1 MARILKPLRRRLELG
16 LRLYYRSAWVNAPYR
31 CETPHIIFGG
41 AERSGTTL
49 LRAAMDSH
57 PMVAAGP
64 ESWLFV
70 FRQDLPWLAAE
81 FDLPLAQVRQLYKDA
96 CGLAEFANLFLS
108 AAAEK
113 QGKTLWCEKS
123 PRNIRRLD
131 YIWEHFPKARVVHII
146 RDGRDVSCS
155 LRNHPRHTRVN
166 GEYVPTNIDR
176 PIRKCI
182 NRWAQYVS
190 DGLRHRGDDRYL
202 EVHYEELARDYEP
215 VMRRICDH
223 CQLPWSDDLLKREQ
237 LQGQRQ
243 DMEIVNPEVRKPL
256 YNSSIGRW
264 QRDLSEREVATC
276 MERAGDLLD
285 ELGYLGEP

>member
-1 MARILKPLRRRLELG
+1 MPKILKPLRRRLELG
-16 LRLYYRSAWVNAPYR
+16 LRLYYASAWANAPYR
-31 CETPHIIFGG
+31 CEAPHIVFGG

-57 PMVAAGP
+57 PQVAAGP

-70 FRQDLPWLAAE
+70 FKQDLAWLAE
-81 FDLPLAQVRQLYKDA
+81 EYDLALADVRQMFKDA
-96 CGLAEFANLFLS
+96 SGLAEFADLFLT
-108 AAAEK
+108 AAAAK
-113 QGKTLWCEKS
+113 QGKQLWCEKS

-131 YIWEHFPKARVVHII
+131 YIWEHFPRARVVHII
-146 RDGRDVSCS
+146 RDGRDVACS

-166 GEYVPTNIDR
+166 GEYVPTNINR

-190 DGLRHRGDDRYL
+190 DGLRHRGDERYL
-202 EVHYEELARDYEP
+202 EVRYEELAQDYET

-223 CQLPWSDDLLKREQ
+223 CQLPWSDVLLQREQ
-237 LQGQRQ
+237 VQGQRK

-264 QRDLSEREVATC
+264 QRDLSAREKEVV
-276 MERAGDLLD
+276 MKRAGTLLG
-285 ELGYLGEP
+285 ELGYLKDS